1 MATTTEMQ
9 LIIAMLQGLQKS
21 FDDSKEQHR
30 NDLLR
35 LENKLDEHVSD
46 EIKLFTTF
54 ATKDDLAAVQKETSI
69 NTKQLY
75 AIFLFGS

>member
-1 MATTTEMQ
+1 MATTTETQ

-35 LENKLDEHVSD
+35 VEEKLDTHMTD
-46 EIKLFTTF
+46 ETKLFSTF
-54 ATKDDLAAVQKETSI
+54 ATKEELSIVQKETTG

-75 AIFLFGS
+75 AISLFVS